1 MRRKINLEGDFEFF
15 SGERIGNILLLGLKP
30 NFMLQVTNLDAKTIF
45 FDYLD
50 RVSESDSLKVVV
62 IRGFPGKTGR
72 HEYKEF
78 YAQVIQSIL
87 DVSAVYKMFNAV
99 DQLILKIIEMNQI
112 VIHADSGNVLPLFL
126 NISLACDYRVVADNT
141 LFQNP
146 CLEFGLVPKGGGAFF
161 LTKRMGAS
169 KAYEILLSEDDIT
182 AEEALRMGL
191 VDKVVPLNDLRQ
203 TVMKKAEEYAGKPA
217 RSLRCIKR
225 LIGFTLKDLS
235 EYLEFETHELTN
247 MIGPFGDGLVKEIQ

>member
-30 NFMLQVTNLDAKTIF
+30 NFMLQVTNLGAKTIF

-50 RVSESDSLKVVV
+50 RISESGSLKVVV

-78 YAQVIQSIL
+78 YTQVIQSIL

-99 DQLILKIIEMNQI
+99 DQLILKIMEMNQI

-126 NISLACDYRVVADNT
+126 NISLACDYRIVADNT

-146 CLEFGLVPKGGGAFF
+146 CLEFGLVQLQRPREEIFERGPAFGVH
-161 LTKRMGAS
+161 RGS
-169 KAYEILLSEDDIT
+169 PPVGS
-182 AEEALRMGL
+182 
-191 VDKVVPLNDLRQ
+191 DLRARPGHIVVQ
-203 TVMKKAEEYAGKPA
+203 LDLARPRGVWA
-217 RSLRCIKR
+217 RS
-225 LIGFTLKDLS
+225 
-235 EYLEFETHELTN
+235 
-247 MIGPFGDGLVKEIQ
+247 GPSPKCRVVFWRGRERHNSAFVE